1 MRNMGL
7 SLVLSLVLIG
17 GFTGCGGGGAGG
29 DDSSVSTNSQS
40 GSKLQTNA
48 TSENGSSTTTTQNQ
62 EQPNSATPQTH
73 LYILK
78 SRVDVKDDHNETTT
92 FEYVG
97 NYVAQSITTSS
108 DNVEPIIK
116 SYEYNATSKVLSVKV
131 KNLIGEWELAQKATF
146 ADGEMDMG
154 VKMGDATHKYLFN
167 TFSPITHFKK
177 VHVVEN
183 IKDIEKEL
191 YNTDKYFYTGGKLS
205 KITSGYYDN
214 LNGGAFHT
222 EIENALAQQ
231 THTFSYSSDYKEV
244 KEMDG
249 NKVVRVYRFEEIE
262 E

>member
-1 MRNMGL
+1 MRESRWN
-7 SLVLSLVLIG
+7 LVLILVLMG
-17 GFTGCGGGGAGG
+17 SFIGCSGGGKIKDIEVGI
-29 DDSSVSTNSQS
+29 STNSS
-40 GSKLQTNA
+40 SDKTLQTDSAVDNNN
-48 TSENGSSTTTTQNQ
+48 TKTDTTI
-62 EQPNSATPQTH
+62 PQTH

-97 NYVAQSITTSS
+97 NYVAQSTTTNS

-167 TFSPITHFKK
+167 VFAPITHFKK

-191 YNTDKYFYTGGKLS
+191 YNTDKYFYTNGKLS

-214 LNGGAFHT
+214 LEGGAFHT

-231 THTFSYSSDYKEV
+231 THRFSYSSDHKEV

-249 NKVVRVYRFEEIE
+249 NKIVRVYRFDEIE

>member
-1 MRNMGL
+1 MKEMSL

-17 GFTGCGGGGAGG
+17 GFSGCGGGGASDGA
-29 DDSSVSTNSQS
+29 DSGVSTNLDD
-40 GSKLQTNA
+40 GKKLQTNSTPDA
-48 TSENGSSTTTTQNQ
+48 T
-62 EQPNSATPQTH
+62 AQTNT
-73 LYILK
+73 YILK
-78 SRVDVKDDHNETTT
+78 SRVDVKSDHNETTT
-92 FEYVG
+92 FEFEG
-97 NYVAQSITTSS
+97 GYVAQSTTINS

-116 SYEYNATSKVLSVKV
+116 SYEYNTTSKVLSVKV

-167 TFSPITHFKK
+167 TFSPITHYKK

-191 YNTDKYFYTGGKLS
+191 YNANKYFYTNGKLS

-214 LNGGAFHT
+214 LGGGAFHT

-231 THTFSYSSDYKEV
+231 THTFSYSSDHKEV

-249 NKVVRVYRFEEIE
+249 SKVVRVYRFEEIE